1 VTRVGAVVVA
11 AAVTLVV
18 LAAASIAGIVQAI
31 TSTIGTACSAAV
43 VGLDA
48 AQAGN
53 ADAIVTTGQRLH
65 VPARGWVIA
74 VAVALQE
81 SDLRVLA
88 NPAVPAS
95 MALPHQGVSRDHD
108 SVGLFQQRPS
118 WGATADLMNPA
129 TSAQKFYARLLAVL
143 GWQSMPLTQ
152 AAQQVQTSAYPLAYA
167 ARETQATAVVAHLVT
182 AAGRAAGVCAGGCAQ
197 MPSADTA
204 APGAAACVDGLQVL
218 SRAATWLTGWNHG
231 PVPYASSADPAT
243 WFHGYRRDCSGYASM
258 ALRLPGP
265 GLDTAALAARST
277 PINRADLRAGDL
289 LINTGAGPA
298 GHVVIFDRWIDT
310 AMTSYLGYEQ
320 AADGGTHHRPIPFPY
335 FGDYPMTAYRF
346 VT

>member
-1 VTRVGAVVVA
+1 VIRVGAAVAA

-18 LAAASIAGIVQAI
+18 LVAASIAGIAQAI
-31 TSTIGTACSAAV
+31 TATTGTACSAAV
-43 VGLDA
+43 AGLDA
-48 AQAGN
+48 AQTGN
-53 ADAIVTTGQRLH
+53 ADAIITTGQRLH

-95 MALPHQGVSRDHD
+95 LALPHQGVSYDHD

-129 TSAQKFYARLLAVL
+129 TSAQKFYARLLTIP
-143 GWQSMPLTQ
+143 GWQNMPLTQ

-167 ARETQATAVVAHLVT
+167 ARETQATTVVAQLVT
-182 AAGRAAGVCAGGCAQ
+182 AAGQASGICATGCPQ
-197 MPSADTA
+197 IPRTDTA
-204 APGAAACVDGLQVL
+204 PPGAAACADGPQVL
-218 SRAATWLTGWNHG
+218 ARAATWLTGWNHG
-231 PVPYASSADPAT
+231 PVPYSSSADPAT

-258 ALRLPGP
+258 ALGLPGP
-265 GLDTAALAARST
+265 GLDTATLAARST

-298 GHVVIFDRWIDT
+298 GHVVIFDRWTDT
-310 AMTSYLGYEQ
+310 TMTSYLGYEQ
-320 AADGGTHHRPIPFPY
+320 AADGGTHYRPIPFPY
-335 FGDYPMTAYRF
+335 FGDYSMTAYRF